1 MGVYNPCNV
10 CPRRCGV
17 DRSCSFGVCRMPDKP
32 VVARAALHTGEE
44 PCISGAGGSGT
55 IFFSGCSLRCLYCQN
70 YAISH
75 ELVGKA
81 ITPMRLASI
90 FRELE
95 EAGAQNINLV
105 NPTHFVPSILEAAAI
120 YRPRIPFVYN
130 CSGYEEVH
138 TLRLLEGWM
147 DVYLPDIKYA
157 DEQLG
162 RQFSGAPDY
171 FEKASW
177 AVLEMVR
184 QTGPMQIDEQGMAK
198 KGTMVRHLVL
208 PGHTRNSMAV
218 LDWMAEHLPQGVWV
232 SLMFQYTPLKSFEYP
247 ELNRTVTARECRKV
261 WEHMLQLGL
270 TDGYVQDRSS
280 VGEQFIPTF
289 DFTGV

>member
-17 DRSCSFGVCRMPDKP
+17 DRSRNLGVCRMPDKP

-70 YAISH
+70 YTISH

-81 ITPMRLASI
+81 ITPIRLASI
-90 FRELE
+90 FLELE

-130 CSGYEEVH
+130 SSGYEEVH

-171 FEKASW
+171 FEKASQ

-218 LDWMAEHLPQGVWV
+218 LDWMAEHLPAGVWV

-247 ELNRTVTARECRKV
+247 ELNRTATARECRKV

-280 VGEQFIPTF
+280 VGEQYIPTF